1 MPICKPSALFAWAL
15 LVVAS
20 RVVSAQTPAVPTPPA
35 LPGTSKS
42 GGANGSS
49 TGKVPENKPG
59 SQGGGDS
66 KSAAGSAMANK
77 ESAAGDEKRLT
88 ALDPA
93 SPPAKVFARPRIGL
107 ALGGGG
113 ALALSEVGVLQW
125 FEENHIPVDVVAG
138 TSMGCMVSALYSTGL
153 TPAEL
158 AHVMDDK
165 VFAQVFSFSNSY
177 QSRSFRRREDSR
189 ELPNAINIG
198 LKHGVSFR
206 NAVLTDQGLNAFLD
220 RHFLR
225 YDDQTDFNTLPIP
238 LRCVSTDLNEARF
251 VTFSRGSIPDAIRAS
266 VSLPGI
272 FQPFELDGHEYVDG
286 GVLDN
291 LPTSTV
297 HQMQADVVL
306 AVSLPLQ
313 PVGKGDLNSLLGVLG
328 RSFSVAIEGA
338 EREQRKSANV
348 VVMPDLK
355 GFGATDYLKTADLAK
370 RGYAAAAA
378 NAAALL
384 QYSLSDA
391 DWAAYLVHRA
401 SLRRGPAGPVLRVR
415 VAAPNA
421 SAERA
426 VQAIFAPLVNRP
438 VDTAKIEALLD
449 QVRSDGRYE
458 ADYTV
463 GYETEQQFHQ
473 QQAGQ
478 KALPQGTVAEQ
489 VATNVNQLP
498 PSATEPSKKG
508 SEEKGAGA
516 AIAKPGTG
524 DTSDQPGMAKT
535 AGATVTTQLADA
547 PTAAGM
553 ARTQDL
559 STQSLANIAARPV
572 ILVTVSEKKT
582 GPPNLLLGANV
593 QAQAGGLTHATVEG
607 ILLDQDLGGYGAELR
622 THFALGYMTE
632 ISSEYF
638 RPVGLFRTPQHT
650 FFVAPRGGLVRKP
663 FAIYR
668 DDIHISDRELQTVNV
683 GGDVGWTNQRTQ
695 EVRAGIDFTHVGWNR
710 IIGTDLLPDVF
721 GTSQRA
727 RVMYNFDT
735 QDRALVPQFGVH
747 ARIEGAYLYDTVAS
761 PNAPQISGNVSY
773 AHRFKA
779 FDPASDAIDK
789 ATHQPK
795 EDKGRNI
802 FIVAG
807 EFGTEFNRNVAEP
820 FRFTLGGP
828 VRLSA
833 SSIDQYRGTDYWL
846 VEPAILRRLAQ
857 LPQPLGQS
865 FYLGFGLA
873 GAQIYSPTA
882 PTINRA
888 DAFLGIVAE
897 TPLGVITLAPS
908 VGTNGE
914 RKFIFTLGKLF

>member
-1 MPICKPSALFAWAL
+1 MKA
-15 LVVAS
+15 
-20 RVVSAQTPAVPTPPA
+20 
-35 LPGTSKS
+35 
-42 GGANGSS
+42 GGANGST
-49 TGKVPENKPG
+49 TGNAPETG
-59 SQGGGDS
+59 GQGGDS
-66 KSAAGSAMANK
+66 KSANGASVSRK
-77 ESAAGDEKRLT
+77 ESASGTENRLT
-88 ALDPA
+88 AIDPA
-93 SPPAKVFARPRIGL
+93 AAPAKVFARPRIGL

-158 AHVMDDK
+158 QHVMDDR
-165 VFAQVFSFSNSY
+165 VFQQVFSFSNSY

-189 ELPNAINIG
+189 ELPNGINIG

-251 VTFSRGSIPDAIRAS
+251 VTFARGSIPDAIRAS

-272 FQPFELDGHEYVDG
+272 FQPFEMGGHEYVDG

-291 LPTSTV
+291 LPTSSV
-297 HQMQADVVL
+297 HAMQADVVL

-338 EREQRKSANV
+338 EREQRKGANV
-348 VVMPDLK
+348 VIMPDLK
-355 GFGATDYLKTADLAK
+355 GFGATDYLKTADLSK
-370 RGYAAAAA
+370 RGYAAAEA
-378 NAAALL
+378 NAAALR
-384 QYSLSDA
+384 QYALSDA
-391 DWAAYLVHRA
+391 DWSAYLVHRA

-415 VAAPNA
+415 VSAPNA
-421 SAERA
+421 SAEAA
-426 VQAIFAPLVNRP
+426 VQRIFAPLVNKP

-463 GYETEQQFHQ
+463 GYETEQQFALQ
-473 QQAGQ
+473 QIGL
-478 KALPQGTVAEQ
+478 KALPKGVVDAQ
-489 VATNVNQLP
+489 VATNINQLTP
-498 PSATEPSKKG
+498 DETKPTKRAGPNAKEP
-508 SEEKGAGA
+508 GA
-516 AIAKPGTG
+516 AIAEAGTG
-524 DTSDQPGMAKT
+524 NTSNQPGMPN
-535 AGATVTTQLADA
+535 GQATPMTQLADTPNA
-547 PTAAGM
+547 TGQ

-559 STQSLANIAARPV
+559 STQSLANVAARPV
-572 ILVTVSEKKT
+572 ILVTVADKKT
-582 GPPNLLLGANV
+582 GPPNLLLGANIE
-593 QAQAGGLTHATVEG
+593 AQAGGLTHAALEG

-622 THFALGYMTE
+622 TKFALGYRTE
-632 ISSEYF
+632 ISTEYF
-638 RPVGLFRTPQHT
+638 RPVSLFATPQHT
-650 FFVAPRGGLVRKP
+650 YFVAPRGGITRKP
-663 FAIYR
+663 FAVYA
-668 DDIHISDRELQTVNV
+668 DQDHVSDRELQTVSV

-695 EVRAGIDFTHVGWNR
+695 EVRAGIDFEHVGWNR
-710 IIGTDLLPDVF
+710 IIGTDELPDVY
-721 GTSQRA
+721 GTAQRA
-727 RVMYNFDT
+727 RLMYNFDT

-747 ARIEGAYLYDTVAS
+747 ARLEGAYLYNAVTSPGTVS
-761 PNAPQISGNVSY
+761 SSPQISGSASY
-773 AHRFKA
+773 AHRFKLL
-779 FDPASDAIDK
+779 DPASDAIDK
-789 ATHQPK
+789 ATHQVK
-795 EDKGRNI
+795 VDRGRNI

-820 FRFTLGGP
+820 FRYTLGGP

-846 VEPAILRRLAQ
+846 AEPAILRRLAQ

-865 FYLGFGLA
+865 FYLGAGLE
-873 GAQIYSPTA
+873 GGQIFSPNGPA
-882 PTINRA
+882 INRA
-888 DAFLGIVAE
+888 DAFFGFVAE
-897 TPLGVITLAPS
+897 TPLGVITLAPA